1 MHRQDRRRHRLK
13 ETQTPHDAIAAAMLT
28 RLHELEPRRG

>member
-13 ETQTPHDAIAAAMLT
+13 ETQTPHDAIAAAMPACT
-28 RLHELEPRRG
+28 V